1 MAEVRESTL
10 SVVAEAAPLDQAFEA
25 ALIVVAEEYVA
36 APNVKVR
43 ESSLI
48 AVAEGTALVRA
59 FESTLI
65 VVANSASGPTPPVST
80 GGQVIGARCGCCSH
94 YSLPPAER

>member
-25 ALIVVAEEYVA
+25 ALIVVAEENVA
-36 APNVKVR
+36 APSAKVR

-48 AVAEGTALVRA
+48 AVAEGTALVRT
-59 FESTLI
+59 FESVLI
-65 VVANSASGPTPPVST
+65 VVANSGTAPPTPS
-80 GGQVIGARCGCCSH
+80 GGQVIGSRCGCCSH
-94 YSLPPAER
+94 YSLPPTVA